1 MEIIQ
6 LYKYPESW
14 SPLWIITNLITC
26 LIEVCTNILDHLVRV
41 IASGLNWT
49 GTVWGLFRYCS
60 SPSKNIAWILSES
73 GGENDAGTVTPLIIS
88 GQYLFIYI
96 SSGSPLE

>member
-26 LIEVCTNILDHLVRV
+26 LIEVCTNILDHL
-41 IASGLNWT
+41 SGHCFRIKLD

>member
-26 LIEVCTNILDHLVRV
+26 LIEVCTNILDLLAGAVLPDYPGR
-41 IASGLNWT
+41 
-49 GTVWGLFRYCS
+49 GLF
-60 SPSKNIAWILSES
+60 
-73 GGENDAGTVTPLIIS
+73 GD
-88 GQYLFIYI
+88 
-96 SSGSPLE
+96 SSGIVARHPKTLHGY

>member
-26 LIEVCTNILDHLVRV
+26 LIEVCTNILDHL
-41 IASGLNWT
+41 SGSLLQDKT
-49 GTVWGLFRYCS
+49 GRGLF
-60 SPSKNIAWILSES
+60 
-73 GGENDAGTVTPLIIS
+73 GD
-88 GQYLFIYI
+88 
-96 SSGSPLE
+96 SSGIVARHPKTLHGY